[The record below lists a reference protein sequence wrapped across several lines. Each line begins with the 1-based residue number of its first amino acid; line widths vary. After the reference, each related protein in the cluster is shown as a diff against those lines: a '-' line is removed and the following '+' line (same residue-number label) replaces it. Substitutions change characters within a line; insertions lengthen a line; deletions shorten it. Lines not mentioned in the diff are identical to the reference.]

1 MLKRTIASLI
11 NIKKGIIYIKLVSK
25 NSLDQSILS
34 KIKDEHL
41 DKNQIAWVI
50 KHVTVKESK
59 RYIKSVR

>member
-41 DKNQIAWVI
+41 DKNQIA
-50 KHVTVKESK
+50 
-59 RYIKSVR
+59 